1 MSSFLGSVTNFVH
14 SINWTSP
21 TWDLFIW
28 IFFIVASFLYGVSL
42 GRDRIIVIMVG
53 LYMALAIVG
62 NTPFLRTI
70 TAQVDVQGFGAKF
83 TVFVGS
89 FVIFFFLLSRSA
101 LSDALSRANPRNG
114 NWLQVSIYSVLH
126 VGLLI
131 SIVLSFLPLTSIAL
145 LAPMTQQVF
154 LSDIG
159 RFVWLIAPIVAM
171 IVLQNNRGGGGGRR
185 MGVED
190 FDE

>member
-1 MSSFLGSVTNFVH
+1 MSSFLGSVSNFVH
-14 SINWTSP
+14 SINWGTP

-62 NTPFLRTI
+62 NTPFLRSF

-101 LSDALSRANPRNG
+101 LSEALSRANPRTG

-131 SIVLSFLPLTSIAL
+131 SIVLSFLPVTSIAL

-154 LSDIG
+154 LSDMG
-159 RFVWLIAPIVAM
+159 RFIWLIAPIVAM
-171 IVLQNNRGGGGGRR
+171 IVLQNNRAGGRR
-185 MGVED
+185 LGIED